1 MKIIYIISAYKYPE
15 QLIRLILRLNTE
27 KNHFFV
33 HIDKKTSAEI
43 YNQISE
49 RLSPFPNVVFL
60 ERHKC
65 YWGDFGHVS
74 ATIKGIKEI
83 YNKKLYFDYVI
94 LLTGQDYPIKSNSQI
109 ENFLKETEKKSFIK
123 HFQIPCEYW
132 YKGGFDRIERWH
144 FRFFNKP
151 LAFPNKYLEF
161 PVKRQFPKGFKP
173 FGGFSYW
180 CLSRECVEYIQ
191 NFLNQNREFLD
202 FFKYV
207 LIPDEIF
214 FQTIL
219 LNSPLK
225 ENIINDDLRYI
236 KWRPRTPN
244 PLILGKNDFEEMI
257 KSSNLFARKFDLTQ
271 DADVLDMIDQKILEG
286 I

>member
-1 MKIIYIISAYKYPE
+1 MKIVYIISAYKYPE
-15 QLIRLILRLNTE
+15 QLIRLILRLNT
-27 KNHFFV
+27 KNSQFFV

-43 YNQISE
+43 YNKIFA
-49 RLSPFPNVVFL
+49 RLSSFPNVLFL

-83 YNKKLYFDYVI
+83 YNKKVDFDYVI
-94 LLTGQDYPIKSNSQI
+94 LLTGQDYPIKSNNQI
-109 ENFLKETEKKSFIK
+109 ESFLNGTEKKSFIK
-123 HFQIPCEYW
+123 YFQLPCEYW

-144 FRFFNKP
+144 FRLFNKP
-151 LAFPNKYLEF
+151 LAFPNKHLEF

-180 CLSRECVEYIQ
+180 CLSRECVEYIHD
-191 NFLNQNREFLD
+191 FINQNREFIN

-207 LIPDEIF
+207 LIPDEMF

-225 ENIINDDLRYI
+225 GNIINDDLRYI
-236 KWRPRTPN
+236 KWIPRTPN
-244 PLILGKNDFEEMI
+244 PLILGKNDFEEMM
-257 KSSNLFARKFDLTQ
+257 KSSKLFARKFDLTQ
-271 DADVLDMIDQKILEG
+271 DADVLDMIDQNILS
-286 I
+286 